1 MVGDGAGAG
10 KAAVGGSM
18 LSWRDE
24 EFAALRRTAAATAGR
39 WPDYSEYCRLRE
51 RGERGRALAALERF
65 LTVVVALDFSVRR
78 DRVVWLFEQDTALG
92 RYWELTPWRS
102 TSMLCPRPL
111 HDRLIDPTLQEWIE
125 REPTVAQPRL
135 MVGIVEALR
144 AAYDLDPTNDEVG
157 HRLLRRYEG
166 IFDFYL
172 HEMPQGYLGGQ
183 PREDLAFLVW
193 ARPIAC
199 GIGDAERRAFHLR
212 WLDRAI
218 ALTKSYA
225 DYLADGGPAKQP
237 SFAVWARSRGRP
249 ASLGD

>member
-1 MVGDGAGAG
+1 MI
-10 KAAVGGSM
+10 
-18 LSWRDE
+18 SWRDE
-24 EFAALRRTAAATAGR
+24 EFAALRRAAAATAGR
-39 WPDYSEYCRLRE
+39 WPDYAEYCRLRE
-51 RGERGRALAALERF
+51 RGERRRSLAALDRF
-65 LTVVVALDFSVRR
+65 LAAVAPLDFPVRR
-78 DRVVWLFEQDTALG
+78 DLVVWLFEQDTALG

-102 TSMLCPRPL
+102 TSMHCPRPL
-111 HDRLIDPTLQEWIE
+111 HDRLIDPTIKEWIE
-125 REPTVAQPRL
+125 REPTAAQPRL
-135 MVGIVEALR
+135 IVGTVEALR
-144 AAYDLDPTNDEVG
+144 AAYELDPTSGEVG

-199 GIGDAERRAFHLR
+199 GIGDDERRAFHLR

-237 SFAVWARSRGRP
+237 TFAVWARSRGRP

>member
-1 MVGDGAGAG
+1 
-10 KAAVGGSM
+10 M
-18 LSWRDE
+18 LSWRDD
-24 EFAALRRTAAATAGR
+24 EFAALRAAAAATAGR
-39 WPDYSEYCRLRE
+39 WPDFADYCQLRE
-51 RGERGRALAALERF
+51 RGERRRAFEALDRFLNALAP
-65 LTVVVALDFSVRR
+65 LDFAERR
-78 DRVVWLFEQDTALG
+78 GLVVWLFERDTALG

-125 REPTVAQPRL
+125 REPTAAQPRL
-135 MVGIVEALR
+135 MVGTVEALR
-144 AAYDLDPTNDEVG
+144 AAYDLDPTSGEVG

-172 HEMPQGYLGGQ
+172 HELPQGYLGGQ

-199 GIGDAERRAFHLR
+199 GIGDDEQRVFHLR